1 MGRRSEQSRVP
12 RPGEEPDGA
21 ERPEM
26 VGRKGLGQV
35 TAAVSDFSCF
45 THDMGAIW
53 SCFEESLR

>member
-1 MGRRSEQSRVP
+1 MQTGSQSVEGLVLVERVP
-12 RPGEEPDGA
+12 Q
-21 ERPEM
+21 

>member
-1 MGRRSEQSRVP
+1 MP